1 MSVGFL
7 YNLETGRNRI
17 RWFFQK
23 QAVKFGAVEFLS
35 THHSPSTIRDWA
47 QHECHMEEL
56 LSSLIPRAHHTVSAV
71 LGPTFDAE
79 ELVLLNC
86 GAAGEDS

>member
-1 MSVGFL
+1 
-7 YNLETGRNRI
+7 
-17 RWFFQK
+17 
-23 QAVKFGAVEFLS
+23 
-35 THHSPSTIRDWA
+35 
-47 QHECHMEEL
+47 MEEL
-56 LSSLIPRAHHTVSAV
+56 LSSLIPQAHHTVSAV